1 MTRPNLLVGALAASC
16 VGMLLWCARL
26 TLTADLP
33 LGAHIAAWA
42 LWLVAATA
50 VVTLLAYLREFLM
63 HRQAVGRDASWK
75 PLPSLVLLWVGGL
88 TALLSFGFIL
98 PDKSSTNGAEGPTK
112 AGTSL
117 TAQTVAPAPATTT
130 TAASTPRPAAESTSS
145 SRSVASRTA
154 PPAAPSTAPQSTSTT
169 DTTAADRTAPRSST
183 ATPSTTSSPLID
195 IHILPTPARPTT
207 PPGR

>member
-1 MTRPNLLVGALAASC
+1 MTRPNVLVGALAAGC

-42 LWLVAATA
+42 LWLVATAA
-50 VVTLLAYLREFLM
+50 VVTLLAYLREFLR

-98 PDKSSTNGAEGPTK
+98 PDKSSTNGAEGPSK
-112 AGTSL
+112 RGTSL
-117 TAQTVAPAPATTT
+117 TAQHVAPVPTTST
-130 TAASTPRPAAESTSS
+130 TAAHTSRPAGA
-145 SRSVASRTA
+145 
-154 PPAAPSTAPQSTSTT
+154 
-169 DTTAADRTAPRSST
+169 
-183 ATPSTTSSPLID
+183 STTSSPLID
-195 IHILPTPARPTT
+195 IHILPTPANPTT
-207 PPGR
+207 APGR